1 MSTMVLLNSVAKIG
15 RFQKIVKELP
25 YEIDLVSGKHT
36 YLDAKSVIGILS
48 GNISEPFKLET
59 NASDEEFEMLLDD
72 LEEFIVPEM

>member
-15 RFQKIVKELP
+15 RFQRIVKELP

-36 YLDAKSVIGILS
+36 YLDGKSIVGILS

-59 NASDEEFEMLLDD
+59 NASDEEFEALLDD
-72 LEEFIVPEM
+72 LEEFLVTE

>member
-36 YLDAKSVIGILS
+36 YLDAKSVVGILS

-59 NASDEEFEMLLDD
+59 NASDEEFETLFDD